1 MVHKF
6 QGCEKIYAQKK
17 EDVKKKIQIPPIGCK
32 IWAKMTKKIAP

>member
-17 EDVKKKIQIPPIGCK
+17 EDVKKNIKYPIGCK
-32 IWAKMTKKIAP
+32 IWTKMTKKIAP